1 MRDELLRRAAQE
13 VEPDERTATLV
24 REKIELTSRDLEILF
39 FFVQEQGRILSRRRL
54 LAEVW
59 GYPDPDRVETRSVD
73 MHIAKLRKKL
83 GAQTGALIET
93 VRGEGYRF
101 RG

>member
-1 MRDELLRRAAQE
+1 MRFFADE
-13 VEPDERTATLV
+13 
-24 REKIELTSRDLEILF
+24 S
-39 FFVQEQGRILSRRRL
+39 GRILSRRRL

-83 GAQTGALIET
+83 GADDGARIET
-93 VRGEGYRF
+93 IRGEGYRF
-101 RG
+101 RASSETES